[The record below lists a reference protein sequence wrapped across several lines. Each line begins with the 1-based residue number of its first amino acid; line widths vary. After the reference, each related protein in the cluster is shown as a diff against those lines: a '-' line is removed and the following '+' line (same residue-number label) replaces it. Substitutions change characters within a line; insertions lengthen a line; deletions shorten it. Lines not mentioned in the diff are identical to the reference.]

1 MESLSFQTTAGY
13 QQIHDGI
20 IHLVDSARTETVRSV
35 NALMTATY
43 WEIGRRIVE
52 FEQGGEARA
61 AYGTQ
66 LIKRLSKDLSLR
78 YKRGFSAKN
87 LRQMRLFYLFYQHIE
102 IRQTLSAK
110 SLPLPWSTYVR
121 LLSVKNADARSFYEK
136 ETLRCGW
143 SVRQLERQI
152 ATQFYERTLLSYDK
166 SAMLQQHAPAET
178 HILPQQAIRDPFV
191 LEFLELKDEY
201 SESDFEEALIN
212 HLMDFMLELGDD
224 FAFVGR
230 QRRLRIDD
238 NWFRVD
244 LLFFHRR
251 LRCLLIVDL
260 KVGKFSYSDA
270 GQMNMYPNYAKEHW
284 TLPDE
289 NPPIG
294 LVLCAEKGAGEA
306 HYALAGLPNTVL
318 ASEYKMQLPD
328 EKQLADELVRTQAVL
343 EEGYRRR

>member
-1 MESLSFQTTAGY
+1 MESLSERTSTGY

-61 AYGTQ
+61 AYGAQ

-87 LRQMRLFYLFYQHIE
+87 LRQMRLFYLFFQHVE

-110 SLPLPWSTYVR
+110 FSPLPRSTYVR

-152 ATQFYERTLLSYDK
+152 ATQFYERTLLSHDK

-270 GQMNMYPNYAKEHW
+270 GQMNMYLNYAKEHW

-328 EKQLADELVRTQAVL
+328 EKRLADELVRTQAVL